1 MLMGQGQ
8 QSLVTGSEAVRRVI
22 SHHRASKQTSAERT
36 TAAAHPVNQ
45 QIVPQQISDQRFF
58 RREGEGVIF
67 HVLEIQGFNKYTG
80 CSILC

>member
-22 SHHRASKQTSAERT
+22 SHHRASKLTSAERT

-45 QIVPQQISDQRFF
+45 QIVPQQISGSKVFSQGG
-58 RREGEGVIF
+58 RRGDFSCVGNTEF
-67 HVLEIQGFNKYTG
+67 
-80 CSILC
+80 

>member
-45 QIVPQQISDQRFF
+45 QIVPQQISGSKVFSQGG
-58 RREGEGVIF
+58 RRGDFSCVGNT
-67 HVLEIQGFNKYTG
+67 GF
-80 CSILC
+80 